1 MPRFEHPNFTAAKMA
16 ATEMNDL
23 MARIKDSEYGH
34 FPVAEPTS
42 RTQKRHEALANA
54 PEDIR
59 ALLDNGY
66 PMHFVERLARVAG
79 EDK

>member
-1 MPRFEHPNFTAAKMA
+1 MA
-16 ATEMNDL
+16 ATEMNGL

-34 FPVAEPTS
+34 FPMAEPS
-42 RTQKRHEALANA
+42 PRTQKRHEALANA

-59 ALLDNGY
+59 SLSGLFPDY
-66 PMHFVERLARVAG
+66 FLEHLARIAG